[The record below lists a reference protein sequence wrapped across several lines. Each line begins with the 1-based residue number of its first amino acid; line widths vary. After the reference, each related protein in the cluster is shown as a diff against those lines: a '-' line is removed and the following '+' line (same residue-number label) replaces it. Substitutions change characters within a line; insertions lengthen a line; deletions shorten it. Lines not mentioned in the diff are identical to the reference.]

1 MEIHPDHDDSCAD
14 VCAWLSCIIDID
26 RPSEVRVL
34 AKGAID
40 LFVMFLTAAGVV
52 RSEACR
58 ADNAV

>member
-26 RPSEVRVL
+26 RPSEVRVF

-40 LFVMFLTAAGVV
+40 LCVMFLTVAG
-52 RSEACR
+52 
-58 ADNAV
+58 